1 MEVLFV
7 VSGLSACEFAKDGT
21 DYLVRALFVCEFKG
35 KFMGGDFVIVLI
47 FTIEVDFLFGSS
59 VDDQCLL
66 GQLILGHFD
75 VLLRGGGRYLVDEFE
90 VQYKKEVIIEWQGAY
105 DALRLLLLPV
115 AILEHDCAGTA

>member
-35 KFMGGDFVIVLI
+35 IFTGGDFLVVLI

-59 VDDQCLL
+59 VNDQCLL

-75 VLLRGGGRYLVDEFE
+75 VLLRGGRRYLVDELK
-90 VQYKKEVIIEWQGAY
+90 VQHKKQVVIERQGAY
-105 DALRLLLLPV
+105 DALRLLQLPV
-115 AILEHDCAGTA
+115 ALLEHDCAGTS